1 MAADPRSGYVF
12 LQTHDQPLLG
22 WVEKKQPGRRYENA
36 NLPYDRFTPPGTGLS
51 AAVKDQEG
59 KTIGNWPCQKPPWA
73 RMIAVNANTGDIAW
87 QVPLGTTPTLP
98 EGKRNTGASASGG
111 PIVTAGGLVF
121 MGAATDARF
130 RAFDAKTG
138 RELWAGKLDRTAAA
152 IPMTYQGK
160 NGKQYV
166 AVTATNTLVVFALP

>member
-1 MAADPRSGYVF
+1 MAVDPNSGYVF

-22 WVEKKQPGRRYENA
+22 WVEKKQSGRRYENS
-36 NLPYDRFTPPGTGLS
+36 NLPYDRFTPPGVSLS
-51 AAVKDQEG
+51 AIVKDQDG

-73 RMIAVNANTGDIAW
+73 RLIAVNANTGDIAW

-98 EGKRNTGASASGG
+98 EGKRNTRATASGG
-111 PIVTAGGLVF
+111 PIATAGGLVF

-130 RAFDAKTG
+130 RAFDERTG
-138 RELWAGKLDRTAAA
+138 KELWAGQVDHTAAT
-152 IPMTYQGK
+152 IPMTYLGR

-166 AVTATNTLVVFALP
+166 AITATDTLTVFALP